1 MQTVKK
7 VLLVALMAISVTGYA
22 QNEPRPEKEQERG
35 WHWYEV
41 KPPEEPEHE
50 PEPTPPPEKVWRE
63 ENATEFRK
71 TFQKAYEKA
80 LDKALMFPTAE
91 NFAEYKRLQDFIV
104 NKSTRFAQSS
114 REAYLRFPE
123 LDYNLQYSNANA
135 TAPIYYKEQRRKEQ
149 EAITELTRTNG
160 LFFFYQG
167 KNPIDVGMAYVVK
180 AFAENYKLKVL
191 MISVDGEL
199 PSDLPESLTD
209 TGQAANMNVH
219 HFPALFLVNPKEKSY
234 RPVSYGFRA
243 QDALAAQ
250 FRLIATDFE
259 PDF

>member
-1 MQTVKK
+1 MHYLKTLCAGVG
-7 VLLVALMAISVTGYA
+7 LCLCAGAYA
-22 QNEPRPEKEQERG
+22 QDIVAVDEEG
-35 WHWYEV
+35 WHWYAA
-41 KPPEEPEHE
+41 PPTDEPEAEHR
-50 PEPTPPPEKVWRE
+50 PPPKPVWRE
-63 ENATEFRK
+63 ENATALRK
-71 TFQKAYEKA
+71 SFQKAYEKA
-80 LDKALMFPTAE
+80 LDRALMFPTAE

-114 REAYLRFPE
+114 REAYLLHPE

-135 TAPIYYKEQRRKEQ
+135 TAPIYYQERKRKEQ
-149 EAITELTRTNG
+149 EAIAELTRTNG

-167 KNPIDVGMAYVVK
+167 NNPIDVAMAYVVK
-180 AFAENYKLKVL
+180 AFAQGNNLKVL
-191 MISVDGEL
+191 MISVDGKV

-209 TGQAANMNVH
+209 SGQAKQMRVNY
-219 HFPALFLVNPKEKSY
+219 FPALFLVNPKAKSW

-250 FRLIATDFE
+250 FRLVATDFE